1 MDQSERVMVL
11 VVNISVVTS
20 ISQSHS
26 VRNRN
31 GVNLLWNYLNCSSW
45 PNVYLTDT
53 ATATA
58 TSTHLQMQWC
68 ASSSVS
74 ILQNWSIFLDFDQ
87 HFIADDIIAKKTTS
101 HLIARQRNELSLPP
115 HTQSLAVRCFSEF
128 FCVSLWIFLYFTNFC
143 VGQWKWGCL
152 FVYLFNG

>member
-53 ATATA
+53 ATELVYLSRFWPTFHSRWHHSQKNHQPFDSSTEKRVKLATA
-58 TSTHLQMQWC
+58 HTITRC
-68 ASSSVS
+68 A
-74 ILQNWSIFLDFDQ
+74 L
-87 HFIADDIIAKKTTS
+87 
-101 HLIARQRNELSLPP
+101 
-115 HTQSLAVRCFSEF
+115 F
-128 FCVSLWIFLYFTNFC
+128 FCVFLSFSVCHFESFFISRTFALANGSGA
-143 VGQWKWGCL
+143 VCL
-152 FVYLFNG
+152 FIYLMAKSSTGAMYFVVALLCFI